1 LLNKNLVS
9 RLENWKFDSAETA
22 ADDDSVQLDDDQQ
35 SVISSLS
42 TVFGNVGHFHGDLA
56 EIIRAAVNYVIGVQ
70 HGESYEEKIAFLLT
84 TDRSQSEDDYG
95 EARLDQMS
103 RDLQ

>member
-1 LLNKNLVS
+1 MLNENLVS

-35 SVISSLS
+35 SVISALS
-42 TVFGNVGHFHGDLA
+42 AVFGNVGHFHGDLS
-56 EIIRAAVNYVIGVQ
+56 EIIRAAVNYVLGVQ
-70 HGESYEEKIAFLLT
+70 HGESYEEKVKSLLAS
-84 TDRSQSEDDYG
+84 DIQSGYG
-95 EARLDQMS
+95 EARSDQMA